1 MPWSNNSGG
10 PWGGGSSGGNGSG
23 GGRNPWGNPPPGG
36 GNGGGRGPG
45 GGGGRGPGGGGG
57 GGPQPPN
64 LDELFKQSQERL
76 RRTFGGGPGG
86 GGLGGGISKA
96 GLLLA
101 GVIALAFYAYLC
113 FYRVDANEQAV
124 VLRFGEYSSTQ
135 GSGAHFKIWPIDTV
149 EKVPVTDINQTNI
162 GFIGGGRTVPS
173 ESLMLAGD
181 ENIIDIHFSV
191 LWQISDPQA
200 FLFNIADAP
209 ETVKAVAESAM
220 REVVGRPLSVEAAV
234 AAKAQA
240 EAEAEEAARAAAEAT
255 NSDEGSE
262 IAAEI
267 AAATPVAVRATRS
280 EEIRGSGRQQVMQ
293 DVQSLIQETLDSYK
307 SGITIVEVKL
317 DKADPPPDVIDAFRD
332 VQAAQQ
338 DQDRLRNQADR
349 YFNEKVAGARGAA
362 AEMLEQ
368 AEAYRARVV
377 AEAEGQAA
385 RFESI
390 YKQYDASD
398 EAREVIRKRLY
409 LETMER
415 VFGGMNKIILDEG
428 SGGAGGGNG
437 VVPYLPLNQLQNSG
451 GPPSG
456 IAAQPG
462 RGIGQ

>member
-36 GNGGGRGPG
+36 GNNGGGRGPG
-45 GGGGRGPGGGGG
+45 GGGGGG

-64 LDELFKQSQERL
+64 LDELFRQSQERL
-76 RRTFGGGPGG
+76 RRTFGGGGG

-101 GVIALAFYAYLC
+101 GLIAVAVYAYLC

-135 GSGAHFKIWPIDTV
+135 GNGAHFKIWPIDTV
-149 EKVPVTDINQTNI
+149 EKVPVTNINQTNV
-162 GFIGGGRTVPS
+162 GFIGSGRGVPS

-191 LWQISDPQA
+191 FWQIADPKA
-200 FLFNIADAP
+200 FLFNVSEP
-209 ETVKAVAESAM
+209 VETVKAVAESAM
-220 REVVGRPLSVEAAV
+220 REVVGRPLSTEAAI
-234 AAKAQA
+234 A
-240 EAEAEEAARAAAEAT
+240 AARAAEEEIAQAAEDAAEAT
-255 NSDEGSE
+255 GTDADSQVAE
-262 IAAEI
+262 EI
-267 AAATPVAVRATRS
+267 AAALPVAVRATRS
-280 EEIRGSGRQQVMQ
+280 EEIRGSGRQQVMD
-293 DVQSLIQETLDSYK
+293 DVQELIQETLDSYK
-307 SGITIVEVKL
+307 SGIIVTDVQL
-317 DKADPPPDVIDAFRD
+317 DKADPPPDVIDDFRD

-338 DQDRLRNQADR
+338 DQDRLRNEADK
-349 YFNEKVAGARGAA
+349 YFNQKVAAARGEA

-377 AEAEGQAA
+377 AEAIGQAA

-390 YKQYDASD
+390 YEQYDASD

-415 VFGGMNKIILDEG
+415 VFGGMNKIILDETG
-428 SGGAGGGNG
+428 SGGGGSG
-437 VVPYLPLNQLQNSG
+437 VVPYLPLDQLQQG
-451 GPPSG
+451 GRSG
-456 IAAQPG
+456 IQSQSS
-462 RGIGQ
+462 RGISQ